1 VIDLLKNNK
10 EVISLLLTIIAI
22 ITSLWSLY
30 RSIKI
35 QKEIAKRD
43 MTLTLLD
50 KRMEIYNVYCESVET
65 LNFKKYETLGLLGLN
80 HEIVE
85 EIKNI
90 FKVRILL
97 CSKYNQAQFHFRGD
111 EPLIGVLSDIRKEYL
126 CISDL
131 YMIAL
136 SKNLANLN
144 LAWEEINKKFPLIK
158 IGDMQA
164 LLNIPKAKDSFNSF
178 LKTPETE
185 ILDAK
190 ISEYIESFDYDKFDK
205 YFENYFCLQKKSEFF
220 K

>member
-1 VIDLLKNNK
+1 MIDLLKNNK

-35 QKEIAKRD
+35 QKEIAERD

-50 KRMEIYNVYCESVET
+50 KRMEIYNVYCETVET
-65 LNFKKYETLGLLGLN
+65 LNLGEYETLASLGLN
-80 HEIVE
+80 QEIVE
-85 EIKNI
+85 KIRHI
-90 FKVRILL
+90 FKIQPLL
-97 CSKYNQAQFHFRGD
+97 CSKYNQAKFYFKGD
-111 EPLIGVLSDIRKEYL
+111 EPLIRVLSDRKKEYL
-126 CISDL
+126 YISAL
-131 YMIAL
+131 YMTAL
-136 SKNLANLN
+136 SKSSSNLN
-144 LAWEEINKKFPLIK
+144 LAWEEINKNFPLIK
-158 IGDMQA
+158 IGDIQA

-205 YFENYFCLQKKSEFF
+205 YFENYFCLQKKSKFF